1 MPSHQPTD
9 SSSKCQPPANA
20 ASGLLVTPAGGHT
33 GMPVGNTCPR
43 MVGDGC
49 GRGRAAWDGVASL
62 GGLLA
67 AQRGAGLPPSA
78 GVLGAAG
85 TGGHGGGRLP
95 SRLVPES
102 RGALPWP
109 AAMHLQESCGAL
121 PWPAAMH
128 LHTRCPL
135 LSSCSCTK
143 LSTARGDF

>member
-85 TGGHGGGRLP
+85 TGGHGGGCLP

-102 RGALPWP
+102 R
-109 AAMHLQESCGAL
+109 GAL